1 MYLTAI
7 MVPLRFVA
15 EQLGADVK
23 WNAVNKEITLLL
35 DNQKV
40 ILNMGKGQISS
51 NPEAILEN
59 GRTLVP
65 LRYVSENL
73 GANVL
78 WIPSNKTIEIVK

>member
-1 MYLTAI
+1 

-23 WNAVNKEITLLL
+23 WNAVNKEITLLF

-40 ILNMGKGQISS
+40 ILNMGKGQTSS
-51 NPEAILEN
+51 NPETILEN

-78 WIPSNKTIEIVK
+78 WIPSSKTIEIVK